1 MSVIGSTV
9 SLRRPAS
16 ATALKDSGARKPHRS
31 GTESQISRPRTPST
45 SVGSA
50 ARSLSSSALQRFQ
63 DDEQRSHVGSA
74 VPVASSLG
82 LVSVPSDVVREG
94 LLRIPFAP
102 SIGREP
108 IWTEPFSPNY
118 RSNHIGMEERPGP
131 GWDFT
136 NAGLS
141 ALRLPTQAAEGHV
154 AEFARNCALQ
164 SRTSIRAYEGQR
176 RALPLREWSEVQNV
190 SRHRE
195 TMLRDLHQKSNP
207 DTVKAVDRPV
217 PPVPVRPFLPFQEDA
232 REARCSSPIRAKYC
246 SLHPREQT
254 RLRRNAEQRSVKTTR
269 CPKSGALGGVCRRD
283 PGSMSEAVAK
293 KNGTLPK
300 ERPRFAW
307 WRNLHCQAN
316 RTWEGDG
323 SSTFVHLPVVKRAS
337 PHLKWAKQVH
347 TQQQTWLAQHCKLCK
362 PLPKRSV
369 GARVPRPRGP
379 KRSRA
384 LRESTG
390 SLPTLLP
397 LFGTVLQWATDL
409 RGDATELAAR
419 AKEERRE
426 LQQRR
431 ACGLQRL
438 RETQQQWRRDQR
450 GRQKQRQPSPE
461 ASPPSTAHEVFKPG
475 RVRQSLESVESE
487 DESSSDQSSKSSFG
501 DGENSDQF
509 GPIDRFDRPSFAEST
524 SGSSSAEGHATFTE
538 QRQPVAQTSMLRRN
552 SVQRQ
557 GLLTQPVVGIT
568 AKDAEGGDISLEELF
583 DAGSEDARQAEVH
596 VSKVNTLA
604 ADDLMI
610 SLLTRN
616 ISGSDQEGFRRA
628 ATPDV
633 LPTALHEEFAAST
646 RRKCETWRAE
656 FPLEVL
662 DQLAAAFDSWQEE
675 DGCRKSSV
683 RNLCQVL
690 RYTLGWPPKILQE
703 VLQDQSQ
710 EELYFK
716 RLSDLLELMREALQL
731 AEMEEPDVLWSD
743 WDLNLVK
750 ESFRRFASKASSTM
764 PVVNL
769 FQAIH
774 VLGFEELEVDSP
786 DRQRWLAGIT
796 KEVLARKVEDF
807 LELEAEEVGQGEEEL
822 EGSELD
828 ELIDDSG
835 AAKDDG
841 KSRAA
846 LRRKL
851 NREDKELE
859 QLQKE
864 VAARERGPLTGSARL
879 FSSAKL
885 DQLEQ
890 KYQELEERAKRGE
903 DIKPEF
909 PSQEH
914 RHSRHIGVAMSHGTP
929 VPVYSIF
936 CSPHLKNFIYLEA
949 HKEADIRAFTKG
961 IRGIS
966 QYTGLSLVPTD
977 QMALVFS
984 AAHNHAQKTQM
995 LCAGDWVR
1003 MKRGLYMGDLA
1014 MIEEIEDENFMVKLK
1029 PRIGRSGGKSSKRA
1043 PPAWF
1048 NRADLEAR
1056 QEVIVNT
1063 EPRRTQKGYRQFYT
1077 VNGEAYRDGFLFKSF
1092 KRGWFDSGDQ
1102 VRPSEHEVQ
1111 DWRNAPAIS
1120 ANVRPELDLLK
1131 DEKVE
1136 REAMPP
1142 PPVPAKVLA
1151 PSGPSLRE
1159 GDKVIVISGDV
1170 KNLIGVVI
1178 NAVSGST
1185 TVLIRALNL
1194 KLDQD
1199 MSISTL
1205 RLCKYLEV
1213 GDYVNVIAGEHKGDA
1228 GHVERVDLGPKREWG
1243 PHTVVQVLTSDFSSF
1258 RASVNDLH
1266 KGIEKPETTDQI
1278 GEFHVGQ
1285 LVMVAGRSEGRAI
1298 ITRLEAGSR
1307 ALVLGQDGVQ
1317 GYADLAELQ
1326 PVELPKRHLYKRQD
1340 RVKHRIVPGAMVKA
1354 PRTLSGKATPIQAE
1368 VLWIHQN
1375 TLFLKA
1381 VEGLVGEK
1389 AYLVAPGDKCE
1400 FVWNADDLPSRRPQ
1414 QTMRLPEMSGSDVQP
1429 KQMTYGITMASE
1441 MSFLRPQWHKKLGL
1455 AQPTS
1460 RTKGTFLN
1468 KGTAVR
1474 ITGGKYKGYRGEIRD
1489 LLGEKA
1495 RISLLAQTKLV
1506 EVPLEH
1512 INHDTFTAEKYVRW
1526 PGSQQKTP
1534 WSEPMPAPGRNGA
1547 SNGDLLPGQM
1557 LGQRCA
1563 SRASLSVET
1572 SRRESWSAGP
1582 TSRVGAGAQ
1591 LSFRDFL
1598 RVASRALR
1606 ELEKEMRIDEFRAET
1621 KAVKIGNYGLLEL
1634 EDHAGAASQV
1644 SSAVEY
1650 SILVAPLPSLAVV
1663 IMVVIV
1669 ALVVAVAVIVVLV
1682 VSVAFA
1688 MVVVVGVVV
1697 AIVVDGYV
1705 ASSSAS
1711 S

>member
-1 MSVIGSTV
+1 
-9 SLRRPAS
+9 
-16 ATALKDSGARKPHRS
+16 
-31 GTESQISRPRTPST
+31 
-45 SVGSA
+45 
-50 ARSLSSSALQRFQ
+50 
-63 DDEQRSHVGSA
+63 
-74 VPVASSLG
+74 
-82 LVSVPSDVVREG
+82 
-94 LLRIPFAP
+94 
-102 SIGREP
+102 
-108 IWTEPFSPNY
+108 
-118 RSNHIGMEERPGP
+118 
-131 GWDFT
+131 
-136 NAGLS
+136 
-141 ALRLPTQAAEGHV
+141 
-154 AEFARNCALQ
+154 
-164 SRTSIRAYEGQR
+164 
-176 RALPLREWSEVQNV
+176 
-190 SRHRE
+190 
-195 TMLRDLHQKSNP
+195 
-207 DTVKAVDRPV
+207 
-217 PPVPVRPFLPFQEDA
+217 
-232 REARCSSPIRAKYC
+232 
-246 SLHPREQT
+246 
-254 RLRRNAEQRSVKTTR
+254 
-269 CPKSGALGGVCRRD
+269 
-283 PGSMSEAVAK
+283 MSEAVAK

-796 KEVLARKVEDF
+796 KEVLARK
-807 LELEAEEVGQGEEEL
+807 
-822 EGSELD
+822 
-828 ELIDDSG
+828 
-835 AAKDDG
+835 
-841 KSRAA
+841 
-846 LRRKL
+846 
-851 NREDKELE
+851 
-859 QLQKE
+859 
-864 VAARERGPLTGSARL
+864 
-879 FSSAKL
+879 
-885 DQLEQ
+885 
-890 KYQELEERAKRGE
+890 
-903 DIKPEF
+903 
-909 PSQEH
+909 
-914 RHSRHIGVAMSHGTP
+914 
-929 VPVYSIF
+929 
-936 CSPHLKNFIYLEA
+936 
-949 HKEADIRAFTKG
+949 
-961 IRGIS
+961 
-966 QYTGLSLVPTD
+966 
-977 QMALVFS
+977 
-984 AAHNHAQKTQM
+984 
-995 LCAGDWVR
+995 
-1003 MKRGLYMGDLA
+1003 
-1014 MIEEIEDENFMVKLK
+1014 
-1029 PRIGRSGGKSSKRA
+1029 
-1043 PPAWF
+1043 
-1048 NRADLEAR
+1048 
-1056 QEVIVNT
+1056 
-1063 EPRRTQKGYRQFYT
+1063 
-1077 VNGEAYRDGFLFKSF
+1077 
-1092 KRGWFDSGDQ
+1092 
-1102 VRPSEHEVQ
+1102 
-1111 DWRNAPAIS
+1111 
-1120 ANVRPELDLLK
+1120 
-1131 DEKVE
+1131 
-1136 REAMPP
+1136 
-1142 PPVPAKVLA
+1142 
-1151 PSGPSLRE
+1151 
-1159 GDKVIVISGDV
+1159 
-1170 KNLIGVVI
+1170 
-1178 NAVSGST
+1178 
-1185 TVLIRALNL
+1185 
-1194 KLDQD
+1194 
-1199 MSISTL
+1199 
-1205 RLCKYLEV
+1205 
-1213 GDYVNVIAGEHKGDA
+1213 
-1228 GHVERVDLGPKREWG
+1228 
-1243 PHTVVQVLTSDFSSF
+1243 
-1258 RASVNDLH
+1258 
-1266 KGIEKPETTDQI
+1266 
-1278 GEFHVGQ
+1278 
-1285 LVMVAGRSEGRAI
+1285 
-1298 ITRLEAGSR
+1298 
-1307 ALVLGQDGVQ
+1307 
-1317 GYADLAELQ
+1317 
-1326 PVELPKRHLYKRQD
+1326 
-1340 RVKHRIVPGAMVKA
+1340 
-1354 PRTLSGKATPIQAE
+1354 
-1368 VLWIHQN
+1368 
-1375 TLFLKA
+1375 
-1381 VEGLVGEK
+1381 
-1389 AYLVAPGDKCE
+1389 
-1400 FVWNADDLPSRRPQ
+1400 
-1414 QTMRLPEMSGSDVQP
+1414 
-1429 KQMTYGITMASE
+1429 
-1441 MSFLRPQWHKKLGL
+1441 
-1455 AQPTS
+1455 
-1460 RTKGTFLN
+1460 
-1468 KGTAVR
+1468 
-1474 ITGGKYKGYRGEIRD
+1474 
-1489 LLGEKA
+1489 
-1495 RISLLAQTKLV
+1495 
-1506 EVPLEH
+1506 
-1512 INHDTFTAEKYVRW
+1512 
-1526 PGSQQKTP
+1526 
-1534 WSEPMPAPGRNGA
+1534 
-1547 SNGDLLPGQM
+1547 
-1557 LGQRCA
+1557 A

-1634 EDHAGAASQV
+1634 EDMRELHSSFCSLKASMRSNGGKGNLDAMQELFQRCGVPALDAADVDRLRTLLRPAKDSHHKEQAATGADDVSFVVFLRWVREMRQTGIEGLAALRLSRSDEVSLQDLESRRGFHAAVLKEQFHIVWENSEDTRIEEHRVRAESSV
-1644 SSAVEY
+1644 SKVNSGLSAR
-1650 SILVAPLPSLAVV
+1650 
-1663 IMVVIV
+1663 
-1669 ALVVAVAVIVVLV
+1669 
-1682 VSVAFA
+1682 
-1688 MVVVVGVVV
+1688 
-1697 AIVVDGYV
+1697 
-1705 ASSSAS
+1705 SARS
-1711 S
+1711 AQDKRPPQ

>member
-1 MSVIGSTV
+1 MAEAG
-9 SLRRPAS
+9 
-16 ATALKDSGARKPHRS
+16 GRK
-31 GTESQISRPRTPST
+31 
-45 SVGSA
+45 
-50 ARSLSSSALQRFQ
+50 
-63 DDEQRSHVGSA
+63 
-74 VPVASSLG
+74 
-82 LVSVPSDVVREG
+82 
-94 LLRIPFAP
+94 
-102 SIGREP
+102 
-108 IWTEPFSPNY
+108 
-118 RSNHIGMEERPGP
+118 
-131 GWDFT
+131 
-136 NAGLS
+136 
-141 ALRLPTQAAEGHV
+141 
-154 AEFARNCALQ
+154 
-164 SRTSIRAYEGQR
+164 
-176 RALPLREWSEVQNV
+176 
-190 SRHRE
+190 
-195 TMLRDLHQKSNP
+195 
-207 DTVKAVDRPV
+207 
-217 PPVPVRPFLPFQEDA
+217 
-232 REARCSSPIRAKYC
+232 
-246 SLHPREQT
+246 
-254 RLRRNAEQRSVKTTR
+254 
-269 CPKSGALGGVCRRD
+269 
-283 PGSMSEAVAK
+283 
-293 KNGTLPK
+293 
-300 ERPRFAW
+300 
-307 WRNLHCQAN
+307 
-316 RTWEGDG
+316 
-323 SSTFVHLPVVKRAS
+323 
-337 PHLKWAKQVH
+337 
-347 TQQQTWLAQHCKLCK
+347 
-362 PLPKRSV
+362 
-369 GARVPRPRGP
+369 
-379 KRSRA
+379 
-384 LRESTG
+384 
-390 SLPTLLP
+390 
-397 LFGTVLQWATDL
+397 
-409 RGDATELAAR
+409 
-419 AKEERRE
+419 
-426 LQQRR
+426 
-431 ACGLQRL
+431 
-438 RETQQQWRRDQR
+438 
-450 GRQKQRQPSPE
+450 
-461 ASPPSTAHEVFKPG
+461 
-475 RVRQSLESVESE
+475 
-487 DESSSDQSSKSSFG
+487 
-501 DGENSDQF
+501 
-509 GPIDRFDRPSFAEST
+509 
-524 SGSSSAEGHATFTE
+524 
-538 QRQPVAQTSMLRRN
+538 
-552 SVQRQ
+552 
-557 GLLTQPVVGIT
+557 
-568 AKDAEGGDISLEELF
+568 
-583 DAGSEDARQAEVH
+583 
-596 VSKVNTLA
+596 
-604 ADDLMI
+604 
-610 SLLTRN
+610 
-616 ISGSDQEGFRRA
+616 
-628 ATPDV
+628 
-633 LPTALHEEFAAST
+633 
-646 RRKCETWRAE
+646 
-656 FPLEVL
+656 
-662 DQLAAAFDSWQEE
+662 
-675 DGCRKSSV
+675 
-683 RNLCQVL
+683 
-690 RYTLGWPPKILQE
+690 
-703 VLQDQSQ
+703 
-710 EELYFK
+710 
-716 RLSDLLELMREALQL
+716 
-731 AEMEEPDVLWSD
+731 
-743 WDLNLVK
+743 
-750 ESFRRFASKASSTM
+750 
-764 PVVNL
+764 
-769 FQAIH
+769 
-774 VLGFEELEVDSP
+774 
-786 DRQRWLAGIT
+786 
-796 KEVLARKVEDF
+796 RKVEDF

-909 PSQEH
+909 PSQE
-914 RHSRHIGVAMSHGTP
+914 RVSQTVPVPEPGDPKLWCLKTFASEKDLCISLMYKSFEAMSHGTP

-1326 PVELPKRHLYKRQD
+1326 PVELPKRHLYKRQVWCED

-1526 PGSQQKTP
+1526 PGSQPKTP

-1547 SNGDLLPGQM
+1547 SNGDLLPGQIADVSDN
-1557 LGQRCA
+1557 LPTEEQAWDPTWLASGESEGQRTPGTPQTPVNMVNLVNRDNGETRA
-1563 SRASLSVET
+1563 DGEGPSAAGTPISPGTPQPPSVHSLPSVTSSRKRAARLPKHLLS
-1572 SRRESWSAGP
+1572 
-1582 TSRVGAGAQ
+1582 
-1591 LSFRDFL
+1591 
-1598 RVASRALR
+1598 
-1606 ELEKEMRIDEFRAET
+1606 
-1621 KAVKIGNYGLLEL
+1621 
-1634 EDHAGAASQV
+1634 GAAN
-1644 SSAVEY
+1644 
-1650 SILVAPLPSLAVV
+1650 
-1663 IMVVIV
+1663 
-1669 ALVVAVAVIVVLV
+1669 
-1682 VSVAFA
+1682 
-1688 MVVVVGVVV
+1688 
-1697 AIVVDGYV
+1697 
-1705 ASSSAS
+1705 AS
-1711 S
+1711 

>member
-1 MSVIGSTV
+1 
-9 SLRRPAS
+9 
-16 ATALKDSGARKPHRS
+16 
-31 GTESQISRPRTPST
+31 
-45 SVGSA
+45 
-50 ARSLSSSALQRFQ
+50 
-63 DDEQRSHVGSA
+63 
-74 VPVASSLG
+74 
-82 LVSVPSDVVREG
+82 
-94 LLRIPFAP
+94 
-102 SIGREP
+102 
-108 IWTEPFSPNY
+108 
-118 RSNHIGMEERPGP
+118 
-131 GWDFT
+131 
-136 NAGLS
+136 
-141 ALRLPTQAAEGHV
+141 
-154 AEFARNCALQ
+154 
-164 SRTSIRAYEGQR
+164 
-176 RALPLREWSEVQNV
+176 
-190 SRHRE
+190 
-195 TMLRDLHQKSNP
+195 
-207 DTVKAVDRPV
+207 
-217 PPVPVRPFLPFQEDA
+217 
-232 REARCSSPIRAKYC
+232 
-246 SLHPREQT
+246 
-254 RLRRNAEQRSVKTTR
+254 
-269 CPKSGALGGVCRRD
+269 
-283 PGSMSEAVAK
+283 
-293 KNGTLPK
+293 
-300 ERPRFAW
+300 
-307 WRNLHCQAN
+307 
-316 RTWEGDG
+316 
-323 SSTFVHLPVVKRAS
+323 
-337 PHLKWAKQVH
+337 
-347 TQQQTWLAQHCKLCK
+347 
-362 PLPKRSV
+362 
-369 GARVPRPRGP
+369 
-379 KRSRA
+379 
-384 LRESTG
+384 
-390 SLPTLLP
+390 
-397 LFGTVLQWATDL
+397 
-409 RGDATELAAR
+409 
-419 AKEERRE
+419 
-426 LQQRR
+426 
-431 ACGLQRL
+431 
-438 RETQQQWRRDQR
+438 
-450 GRQKQRQPSPE
+450 
-461 ASPPSTAHEVFKPG
+461 
-475 RVRQSLESVESE
+475 
-487 DESSSDQSSKSSFG
+487 
-501 DGENSDQF
+501 
-509 GPIDRFDRPSFAEST
+509 
-524 SGSSSAEGHATFTE
+524 
-538 QRQPVAQTSMLRRN
+538 
-552 SVQRQ
+552 
-557 GLLTQPVVGIT
+557 
-568 AKDAEGGDISLEELF
+568 
-583 DAGSEDARQAEVH
+583 
-596 VSKVNTLA
+596 
-604 ADDLMI
+604 
-610 SLLTRN
+610 
-616 ISGSDQEGFRRA
+616 
-628 ATPDV
+628 
-633 LPTALHEEFAAST
+633 
-646 RRKCETWRAE
+646 
-656 FPLEVL
+656 
-662 DQLAAAFDSWQEE
+662 
-675 DGCRKSSV
+675 
-683 RNLCQVL
+683 
-690 RYTLGWPPKILQE
+690 
-703 VLQDQSQ
+703 
-710 EELYFK
+710 
-716 RLSDLLELMREALQL
+716 MREALQL
-731 AEMEEPDVLWSD
+731 AEMEVLWSD

-750 ESFRRFASKASSTM
+750 ESFRFASKASSTM

-769 FQAIH
+769 FQAS
-774 VLGFEELEVDSP
+774 VE
-786 DRQRWLAGIT
+786 
-796 KEVLARKVEDF
+796 VEDF

-851 NREDKELE
+851 NRDDKELE

-903 DIKPEF
+903 EIKPEF
-909 PSQEH
+909 PSQE
-914 RHSRHIGVAMSHGTP
+914 RVSQTVPVPEPGDPKLWCLKTFASEKDLCLSLMYKSFEAMSHGTP

-936 CSPHLKNFIYLEA
+936 CSPHLKGFIYLEA
-949 HKEADIRAFTKG
+949 HKEADVRAFTKG

-995 LCAGDWVR
+995 LRAGDWVR

-1029 PRIGRSGGKSSKRA
+1029 PRIGGSGGKSSKRA

-1120 ANVRPELDLLK
+1120 ANVRPELDLPK
-1131 DEKVE
+1131 DEKLE

-1142 PPVPAKVLA
+1142 PPLPAKVLA

-1185 TVLIRALNL
+1185 TVLIRAINL

-1199 MSISTL
+1199 MSISTV

-1228 GHVERVDLGPKREWG
+1228 GHVERVDLGPNREWG
-1243 PHTVVQVLTSDFSSF
+1243 PRTVVQVLTSDFSSF
-1258 RASVNDLH
+1258 RASVNDLR

-1326 PVELPKRHLYKRQD
+1326 PVELPKRHLYKKQVWCED
-1340 RVKHRIVPGAMVKA
+1340 RIKHRIVPGAMVKA
-1354 PRTLSGKATPIQAE
+1354 PRTLSGRATPIQAE

-1414 QTMRLPEMSGSDVQP
+1414 QIMRLPEMSGSDVQP

-1441 MSFLRPQWHKKLGL
+1441 MSFLRPQWHKQLGL
-1455 AQPTS
+1455 AQQPTS

-1512 INHDTFTAEKYVRW
+1512 VNHDTFTAEKYVRW
-1526 PGSQQKTP
+1526 PGSQPKTP
-1534 WSEPMPAPGRNGA
+1534 WSEPMPAPARNGA
-1547 SNGDLLPGQM
+1547 SNGDLLPGQIADVSDNLPTEEQAWDPM
-1557 LGQRCA
+1557 WLASGESEGQRTPGTPQTPVNIVNLVNRDNGETRDA
-1563 SRASLSVET
+1563 DGDGPSAAGTPSSPGTPQPPSVHSLPSVTSSRKRAARLPKHLLSGQPGLFVCGDF
-1572 SRRESWSAGP
+1572 AA
-1582 TSRVGAGAQ
+1582 RVLVGRPNDPAPNQAKLVG
-1591 LSFRDFL
+1591 RD
-1598 RVASRALR
+1598 VICIASRALR

-1634 EDHAGAASQV
+1634 EDMRELHSSFCSLKASMTSNGGKGNLDAMQELFQRCGVPALDAADVDRLRTLLRPAKDSHHKEQAATGADDV
-1644 SSAVEY
+1644 SF
-1650 SILVAPLPSLAVV
+1650 VV
-1663 IMVVIV
+1663 F
-1669 ALVVAVAVIVVLV
+1669 L
-1682 VSVAFA
+1682 
-1688 MVVVVGVVV
+1688 
-1697 AIVVDGYV
+1697 
-1705 ASSSAS
+1705 
-1711 S
+1711 